1 MSRGAVALTLLTLLC
16 APSIAAAQRTEP
28 ETDEAE
34 TDETPGD
41 ETRREGDPG
50 RAELARAAATLRDRV
65 LASLD
70 GSGGGALV
78 VRPRATLPLD
88 APHPREL
95 VSALLAPSLEALHDD
110 PRFGIVHVATFAG
123 EGEEAAERAGRLGY
137 AILVDVE
144 IRVAGSYLSLS
155 GAARDPHEARNTRF
169 ESRHRLDVSLCR
181 FVGFP
186 PRVSE
191 DTVVA
196 RAARMPS
203 SGYLALSVHD
213 LDGDGRS
220 EIVAIT
226 QNGAEVLRLGASR
239 VGLRLEAVGTVA
251 WPTDV
256 GRAAAPPPRSL
267 ATVRVVDGA
276 VVARLADLAAPI
288 RIAMEGGRW
297 VATRTGGPCPDE
309 SFPIAL
315 GCGRLVDGRD
325 FFDDVVTR
333 EGEPHQA
340 PAHFYSY
347 AAGQFET
354 AAADAVGVEVAVTPG
369 GRISARVSQT
379 PQGATATPARAVGA
393 SGYGTAL
400 AMSDLDLDGAPELLV
415 SSASAEGAG
424 DQLSMLRALPR
435 GVVHVVWRSE
445 PIAGP
450 IWTAAAGDV
459 DGDGLDELIAIEEP
473 LDPRTRSAT
482 LWIVR

>member
-1 MSRGAVALTLLTLLC
+1 VS
-16 APSIAAAQRTEP
+16 
-28 ETDEAE
+28 
-34 TDETPGD
+34 
-41 ETRREGDPG
+41 
-50 RAELARAAATLRDRV
+50 RAAAALALFSFLSAPSPSAAQTDRELSGAPAGAELGRAAEALRAHV
-65 LASLD
+65 LASLE
-70 GSGGGALV
+70 GSAGGAVV
-78 VRPRATLPLD
+78 VRPRATLPTD
-88 APHPREL
+88 APRPFDL
-95 VSALLAPSLEALHDD
+95 ASALLAPSLEALGADG
-110 PRFGIVHVATFAG
+110 RFDVVHVATFAG
-123 EGEEAAERAGRLGY
+123 DGDEAMERASRLGY
-137 AILVDVE
+137 AILVDVDV
-144 IRVAGSYLSLS
+144 RVTGSYLSLS
-155 GAARDPHEARNTRF
+155 GASHDARAARDARF
-169 ESRHRLDVSLCR
+169 ESRHRLDVSLRR

-203 SGYLALSVHD
+203 SGYLALSVYD

-226 QNGAEVLRLGASR
+226 ASGAELLRLGASR
-239 VGLRLEAVGTVA
+239 VGSRVDAVGAVA
-251 WPTDV
+251 WPSDV
-256 GRAAAPPPRSL
+256 GRAPTAPRRTL
-267 ATVRVVDGA
+267 ATARVVDGA

-288 RIAMEGGRW
+288 RIAVDEGRL
-297 VATRTGGPCPDE
+297 VATRAAGPCPDE
-309 SFPIAL
+309 TFPIAL

-333 EGEPHQA
+333 GGEPHQA
-340 PAHFYSY
+340 PAHFYAY
-347 AAGQFET
+347 AAGDFET
-354 AAADAVGVEVAVTPG
+354 PTADAVGVEVAVTPG

-379 PQGATATPARAVGA
+379 PPGALPGTARAVGA
-393 SGYGTAL
+393 NGYGTAL

-450 IWTAAAGDV
+450 IWIAAAGDV
-459 DGDGLDELIAIEEP
+459 DGDGLDELLAIEEP
-473 LDPRTRSAT
+473 LDPGTRSAT